1 MPKKVVQSNPWRKI
15 APFALTSLASFLLGA
30 LLLFFMVW
38 KADKLVAL
46 GLTGRLYYIVLL
58 AFGLSVAVCLFG
70 VLKSHATYQG
80 RQLGGK
86 LALGGPIVAFMLV
99 VIPGS
104 RLAPDPSTF
113 PVTVYV
119 HGSSGPH
126 DIVLRNSGEVFM
138 DLGGDRR
145 HVQIGD
151 QGQAY
156 FPAIP
161 ASFRGQDVGV
171 WVDSEKFESTDPGKK
186 LKLDGPNVY
195 IPVRRKA
202 GRISGRVRD
211 ENGNG
216 IPGAQV
222 HVAGLSA
229 GVDAASGR
237 FELSIPGDRLQ
248 DGLELVAEAP
258 GCASSSYQI
267 VPNSNEIS
275 ITLSKS
281 R

>member
-1 MPKKVVQSNPWRKI
+1 
-15 APFALTSLASFLLGA
+15 
-30 LLLFFMVW
+30 MVW

-46 GLTGRLYYIVLL
+46 GLTGRFYYIVLVP
-58 AFGLSVAVCLFG
+58 FGLCVAVCLFG
-70 VLKSHATYQG
+70 VVKSYATYQG
-80 RQLGGK
+80 RQWGGK
-86 LALGGPIVAFMLV
+86 LVLSGPIVAFFLV
-99 VIPGS
+99 VILGF
-104 RLAPDPSTF
+104 RLVPDPSTF
-113 PVTVYV
+113 PLTVYL
-119 HGSSGPH
+119 HGRGGPH
-126 DIVLRNSGEVFM
+126 DIVLRNSGEAFM
-138 DLGGDRR
+138 DLAGDRQ
-145 HVQIGD
+145 HKQIGD

-161 ASFRGQDVGV
+161 ASFRGQDVRI

-186 LKLDGPNVY
+186 LKLDGPNLY

-229 GVDAASGR
+229 GVDAASGH
-237 FELSIPGDRLQ
+237 FEFTIPGDRLQ
-248 DGLELVAEAP
+248 DGLELVVEAP
-258 GCASSSYQI
+258 GYASRSYQI